1 MAAED
6 KGGRERER
14 ERERNRRREREGGV
28 YPAFFRK
35 PFP

>member
-6 KGGRERER
+6 KGGRER